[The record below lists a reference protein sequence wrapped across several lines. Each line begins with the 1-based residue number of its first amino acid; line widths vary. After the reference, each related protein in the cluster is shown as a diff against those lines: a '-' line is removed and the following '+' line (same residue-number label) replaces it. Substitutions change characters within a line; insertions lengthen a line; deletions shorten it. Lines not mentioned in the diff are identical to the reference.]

1 VQVSGDN
8 ILMDLTQRGEQ
19 VLRNLFDTPRN
30 NARLALV
37 VKLVLITLIAYAAAT
52 MSWQLVSSFTH
63 EEQTVAVSRSV
74 AKPQTRTSLSTVPQL
89 HVFGEADKEP
99 IAIDQP
105 IEAPETR
112 LRLELTGLFASSDPK
127 QSLAI
132 ISEKNGKDES
142 YRIGDSVPGNAT
154 LHEVYADRVIL
165 KRLGN
170 LETLRLKE
178 PAEKIEIGR
187 SATPAS
193 SDRGDAIQRTSP
205 KLKDMQEMYKTDPQS
220 LFQQLRITPVTEDG
234 RITGYRF
241 SHNDPE
247 FMQEIGL
254 TRQDIIT
261 AVNGVSVSDSGKLFG
276 MMKDADQLGELNLT
290 VLRDGQSQ
298 DLFIRI
304 E

>member
-1 VQVSGDN
+1 MQLSGDN
-8 ILMDLTQRGEQ
+8 ILMDLTHRGEQ
-19 VLRNLFDTPRN
+19 AIRSLFDSPRN
-30 NARLALV
+30 TARLTLV
-37 VKLVLITLIAYAAAT
+37 VNLVLTTLIAYAAAT
-52 MSWQLVSSFTH
+52 ISWQLVSSFTH
-63 EEQTVAVSRSV
+63 DEQTVTVSRSA

-99 IAIDQP
+99 VAIDQP
-105 IEAPETR
+105 IEAPDTR

-142 YRIGDSVPGNAT
+142 YRIGDTVPQNAT
-154 LHEVYADRVIL
+154 LHEIYADRVIL
-165 KRLGN
+165 RRLGK

-178 PAEKIEIGR
+178 PAEQLEIGR
-187 SATPAS
+187 SAAPAS
-193 SDRGDAIQRTSP
+193 RDRGNAIQRTSP
-205 KLKDMQEMYKTDPQS
+205 KLKDIQEMYKTDPQS
-220 LFQQLRITPVTEDG
+220 LFRQLRITPVTENG

-241 SHNDPE
+241 SHNDRA

-254 TRQDIIT
+254 TTADIII
-261 AVNGVSVSDSGKLFG
+261 AVNGVSVSDSGKLFA
-276 MMKDADQLGELNLT
+276 MMKDADQLGEVNLT
-290 VLRDGQSQ
+290 ILRDGQSQ

>member
-8 ILMDLTQRGEQ
+8 ILMDLSQRGEQ
-19 VLRNLFDTPRN
+19 VLRSLFESPRN
-30 NARLALV
+30 SARLALWV
-37 VKLVLITLIAYAAAT
+37 NLVLITLIAYAAAT

-63 EEQTVAVSRSV
+63 QEQTVTVSRS
-74 AKPQTRTSLSTVPQL
+74 ATKPQTRTSLSTVPQL

>member
-1 VQVSGDN
+1 VQASSDN

-19 VLRNLFDTPRN
+19 VLRTLFESPQN

-37 VKLVLITLIAYAAAT
+37 VNLLMITLIAYAAAT
-52 MSWQLVSSFTH
+52 MSWQLVSSFTQQ
-63 EEQTVAVSRSV
+63 EQAVTVSRSV
-74 AKPQTRTSLSTVPQL
+74 AKAETRTSLSTVSPL
-89 HVFGEADKEP
+89 HVFGEADREPVTSNEP
-99 IAIDQP
+99 IV
-105 IEAPETR
+105 APDTR

-142 YRIGDSVPGNAT
+142 YRIGDTLPGNAT

-165 KRLGN
+165 RRLGK

-178 PAEKIEIGR
+178 PAEKLEIGR
-187 SATPAS
+187 SDTPAATNHRDETS
-193 SDRGDAIQRTSP
+193 RTSP
-205 KLKDMQEMYKTDPQS
+205 MLKDMQEMYKTDPQQ
-220 LFQQLRITPVTEDG
+220 LFKELRITPVTRDG
-234 RITGYRF
+234 KITGYRF
-241 SHNDPE
+241 SHKDPE

-290 VLRDGQSQ
+290 ILRNGQPQ

>member
-1 VQVSGDN
+1 MQVSGDN
-8 ILMDLTQRGEQ
+8 ILMDLSQRGEQ
-19 VLRNLFDTPRN
+19 VLRSLFDSPRN
-30 NARLALV
+30 SARLALGV
-37 VKLVLITLIAYAAAT
+37 NLVLITLIAYAAAT
-52 MSWQLVSSFTH
+52 MSWQLVSSFTQQ
-63 EEQTVAVSRSV
+63 EQTVTMSRSA
-74 AKPQTRTSLSTVPQL
+74 AKPQTRTSLSTVPKL

-105 IEAPETR
+105 IDAPETR

-127 QSLAI
+127 LSLAI

-241 SHNDPE
+241 SHNDRA

-254 TRQDIIT
+254 TTQDIIT
-261 AVNGVSVSDSGKLFG
+261 AVNGVSVSDSGKLFA
-276 MMKDADQLGELNLT
+276 MMKDADQLGEVNLT
-290 VLRDGQSQ
+290 ILRDGQTQ

>member
-1 VQVSGDN
+1 MQVSSDN

-19 VLRNLFDTPRN
+19 VLRTLFDSPRN

-37 VKLVLITLIAYAAAT
+37 VNLLLITLIAYAAAT
-52 MSWQLVSSFTH
+52 MSWQLVSSFTQQ
-63 EEQTVAVSRSV
+63 EQTVAVSRSA
-74 AKPQTRTSLSTVPQL
+74 AKPQTRTSLSTVPPL
-89 HVFGEADKEP
+89 HVFGEADKELVTTS
-99 IAIDQP
+99 QP
-105 IEAPETR
+105 IEAPDTR
-112 LRLELTGLFASSDPK
+112 LRLELTGLFASSDPQ

-165 KRLGN
+165 RRLGN

-178 PAEKIEIGR
+178 PAEKLEIGR
-187 SATPAS
+187 SATPS
-193 SDRGDAIQRTSP
+193 NRRDDTSRTSP

-220 LFQQLRITPVTEDG
+220 LFKQLRITPVTEDG
-234 RITGYRF
+234 KITGYRF
-241 SHNDPE
+241 SHNDRA
-247 FMQEIGL
+247 FMKEIGL
-254 TRQDIIT
+254 TTSDIIT
-261 AVNGVSVSDSGKLFG
+261 AVNGVSVSDSGKLFA
-276 MMKDADQLGELNLT
+276 MMKDADQLGEVNLT
-290 VLRDGQSQ
+290 ILRDGQSQ

>member
-1 VQVSGDN
+1 MQVSGDN
-8 ILMDLTQRGEQ
+8 ILMDLSQRGEQ
-19 VLRNLFDTPRN
+19 VLRSLFDSPRN
-30 NARLALV
+30 SARLALGV
-37 VKLVLITLIAYAAAT
+37 NLVLITLIAYAAAT
-52 MSWQLVSSFTH
+52 MSWQLVSSFTQQ
-63 EEQTVAVSRSV
+63 EQTVTVSRSA
-74 AKPQTRTSLSTVPQL
+74 AKPQTRTSLSTVPKL

-105 IEAPETR
+105 IDAPETR

-127 QSLAI
+127 LSLAI
-132 ISEKNGKDES
+132 ISEQNGKDES

-193 SDRGDAIQRTSP
+193 SDRGDAIERTSP

-220 LFQQLRITPVTEDG
+220 LFKQLRITPVTEDG

-241 SHNDPE
+241 SHNDRA

-254 TRQDIIT
+254 TTQDIIT
-261 AVNGVSVSDSGKLFG
+261 AVNGVSVSDSGKLFA
-276 MMKDADQLGELNLT
+276 MMKDADQLGEVNLT
-290 VLRDGQSQ
+290 ILRDGQSQ

>member
-1 VQVSGDN
+1 MQVSGDN
-8 ILMDLTQRGEQ
+8 ILMDLSQRGEQ
-19 VLRNLFDTPRN
+19 VLRSLFDSPRN
-30 NARLALV
+30 SARLALGV
-37 VKLVLITLIAYAAAT
+37 NLVLITLIAYAAAT
-52 MSWQLVSSFTH
+52 MSWQLVSSFTQQ
-63 EEQTVAVSRSV
+63 EQTVTVSRSA

-165 KRLGN
+165 RRLGN

-178 PAEKIEIGR
+178 PAEMLEIGR
-187 SATPAS
+187 SATPS
-193 SDRGDAIQRTSP
+193 NRRDDTPRTSP
-205 KLKDMQEMYKTDPQS
+205 KLKDMQEQYKTDPQS
-220 LFQQLRITPVTEDG
+220 LFQQLRITPVTENG

-241 SHNDPE
+241 SHNDRA
-247 FMQEIGL
+247 FMKEIGL
-254 TRQDIIT
+254 TTSDIIT

>member
-1 VQVSGDN
+1 
-8 ILMDLTQRGEQ
+8 
-19 VLRNLFDTPRN
+19 
-30 NARLALV
+30 
-37 VKLVLITLIAYAAAT
+37 

-99 IAIDQP
+99 VAIDQP
-105 IEAPETR
+105 IEAPDTR
-112 LRLELTGLFASSDPK
+112 LRLELTGLFASSDPN

-142 YRIGDSVPGNAT
+142 YRIGDTVPGNAT

-165 KRLGN
+165 RRLGN

-178 PAEKIEIGR
+178 PAEKLEIGR
-187 SATPAS
+187 SAAPAS
-193 SDRGDAIQRTSP
+193 RISPDVTPRTSP

-234 RITGYRF
+234 KITGYRF
-241 SHNDPE
+241 SHNDRG
-247 FMQEIGL
+247 FMKEIGL
-254 TRQDIIT
+254 TTSDIIT
-261 AVNGVSVSDSGKLFG
+261 AVNGVSVRDSGKLFA
-276 MMKDADQLGELNLT
+276 MMKDADQLGEVNLT
-290 VLRDGQSQ
+290 ILRDGDPM

>member
-8 ILMDLTQRGEQ
+8 ILMDLSQRGEQ
-19 VLRNLFDTPRN
+19 VLRSLFDSPRN
-30 NARLALV
+30 SARLALWV
-37 VKLVLITLIAYAAAT
+37 NLVLITLIAYAAAT

-63 EEQTVAVSRSV
+63 QEQTVTLSRSA

-142 YRIGDSVPGNAT
+142 YRIGDTVPGNAT

>member
-8 ILMDLTQRGEQ
+8 ILMDLSQRGEQ
-19 VLRNLFDTPRN
+19 VLRSLFDSPRN
-30 NARLALV
+30 SARLALWV
-37 VKLVLITLIAYAAAT
+37 NLVLITLIAYAAAT

-63 EEQTVAVSRSV
+63 QEQTVTVSRS
-74 AKPQTRTSLSTVPQL
+74 ATKPQTRTSLSTVPQL

>member
-8 ILMDLTQRGEQ
+8 ILMDLSQRGEQ
-19 VLRNLFDTPRN
+19 VLRSLFDSPRN
-30 NARLALV
+30 SARLALWV
-37 VKLVLITLIAYAAAT
+37 NLVLITLIAYAAAT

-63 EEQTVAVSRSV
+63 QEQTVTVSRSA